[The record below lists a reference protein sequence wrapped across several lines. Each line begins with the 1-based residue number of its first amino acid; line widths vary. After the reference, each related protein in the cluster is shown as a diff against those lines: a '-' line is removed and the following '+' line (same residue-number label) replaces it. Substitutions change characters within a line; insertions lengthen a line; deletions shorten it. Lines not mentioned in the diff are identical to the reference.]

1 MMLLGQTLNVVIKVF
16 RLHRVDKEDFIVQF
30 PDDLEYPEG
39 IIELIAEDDRHY
51 NVTSEEA

>member
-30 PDDLEYPEG
+30 PDDIEYPEG